1 MTAAVRVLTIF
12 GENAFELVVERF
24 YAPVPHER

>member
-24 YAPVPHER
+24 YAPVPT